1 MLRRQQPVVEKAGLA
16 WKALFGLNVSLAIS
30 SIGLWLIAALQGLLW
45 RADFTAFYTAG
56 LMVRSGAAAQLYDY
70 ALQTSYQQQLLQ
82 GRSFLGGLLPYNYPP
97 HLALLMAPFSFV
109 PLPVAFGLWTL
120 LQVALLL
127 WFVRLLCR
135 IAIDWPVV
143 ERRALIFAAL
153 ALPMLLRTFLLGALS
168 LFATVMF
175 LRFYLALKTGH
186 HEQAGLWLALVSV
199 KPQLLPIP
207 ALMLLVG
214 RHWRV
219 LLAAAA
225 VGLLIVS
232 VVGFGVGWLRWGEF
246 VAVLSHSST
255 AANTQGIYPE
265 TMYNLKGT
273 LVLLFPGWAES
284 IINRI
289 TWGAFLVSLF
299 FVIGV
304 WCEGLYPQSP
314 DFELRLAITF
324 LLGMLFAPHFNPQ
337 DGLLWLLPALWA
349 YVYLRQQ
356 SRPLGVFG
364 ILMLLAP
371 VVFLISEFSIGGAL
385 GIRVPT
391 LAMVMLLIW
400 SCVQLWQVE
409 VRADLPCR

>member
-1 MLRRQQPVVEKAGLA
+1 MSTHSAFFKESARLQRVLS
-16 WKALFGLNVSLAIS
+16 WLNVGIFVSY
-30 SIGLWLIAALQGLLW
+30 IGLWSITALRGLFW

-56 LMVRSGAAAQLYDY
+56 LMVRSGDAARLYDY
-70 ALQTSYQQQLLQ
+70 ALQTSYQQQVLQ

-120 LQVALLL
+120 LQVVLLL
-127 WFVRLLCR
+127 WLVRLLYR
-135 IAIDWPVV
+135 IAIEWPVV
-143 ERRALIFAAL
+143 ERRALICVTL
-153 ALPMLLRTFLLGALS
+153 ALPMLLRSFFLGTLS
-168 LFATVMF
+168 LFVTVMF
-175 LRFYLALKTGH
+175 LRFYVALKTTH
-186 HEQAGLWLALVSV
+186 HEQGGLWLALVSV
-199 KPQLLPIP
+199 KPQLLPVP

-246 VAVLSHSST
+246 VAVLSRSAS
-255 AANTQGIYPE
+255 AGNTLGIYPE
-265 TMYNLKGT
+265 AMYNLKGT
-273 LVLLFPGWAES
+273 LVLLFPGWPES
-284 IINRI
+284 TINRI
-289 TWGAFLVSLF
+289 SWSAFLVSLL
-299 FVIGV
+299 FVV
-304 WCEGLYPQSP
+304 GLWRRGFHPQSS

-349 YVYLRQQ
+349 HVYLRQQ
-356 SRPLGVFG
+356 SRPRDVFG
-364 ILMLLAP
+364 ILMLLVP
-371 VVFLISEFSIGGAL
+371 VIFLISEFSIGGTL

-400 SCVQLWQVE
+400 LCVQLCQAE
-409 VRADLPCR
+409 ARADLSCR